1 MNELKETEVTPKARE
16 AEQNG
21 NFELL
26 VRIKNGDESAL
37 EALVRE
43 NLGLV
48 KKIALR
54 FTGRGADYEDLIQ
67 IGVIGMI
74 KAARSF
80 DFDYCTVFST
90 YAVPLIM
97 GEIRRF
103 LRDDGPIKVGRGL
116 KKRGME
122 IMRARQRFLAE
133 HGREPRLS
141 ELCEHTSL
149 SEEEIAESMEAVS
162 GVVSLSEPI
171 NGEEGGVTLES
182 SIADDSMV
190 LERLTDRIALSEA
203 IRRLPQLW
211 REIIRLR
218 YFKDLSQS
226 ETGRVLGLTQV
237 KISRE
242 EQKILT
248 ELKKA
253 LI

>member
-1 MNELKETEVTPKARE
+1 MNELKEAEGIPKVTKE
-16 AEQNG
+16 EQNG

-26 VRIKNGDESAL
+26 VRIKSGDEGAL

-54 FTGRGADYEDLIQ
+54 FTGRGAEYEDLIQ

-80 DFDYCTVFST
+80 DFDFCTVFST

-122 IMRARQRFLAE
+122 IMRARQHFLAE
-133 HGREPRLS
+133 NGREPHIS
-141 ELCEHTSL
+141 ELCEMTDL
-149 SEEEIAESMEAVS
+149 SEEEIAESMEAIS
-162 GVVSLSEPI
+162 GVMSLSDPV
-171 NGEEGGVTLES
+171 NGEEGGVTLEN
-182 SIADDSMV
+182 SIADDSMA
-190 LERLTDRIALSEA
+190 LDKLTDRIALSEA
-203 IRRLPQLW
+203 IRKLPQLW

-248 ELKKA
+248 QLKKA